1 MNKQYDVSAEE
12 TKNSRIPHEI
22 LITNLVFN
30 HILIFVAI
38 LSASS
43 LWKFVVIVPIGSALC
58 LAYIFWA
65 AKRAQTTSRWF
76 VCGHWQIVAKR
87 SKMFLG
93 MISAVSTVFAVL
105 WLVSGGDFKPLH
117 WALGGA
123 TILPVMATV
132 LVLVVLESDALY
144 QAKQG
149 ILPERFETL
158 FPNNIPAVIA
168 IIDHNTP
175 PEEVSK

>member
-1 MNKQYDVSAEE
+1 MNKQYDVSAED
-12 TKNSRIPHEI
+12 TKKSRVPHEI

-43 LWKFVVIVPIGSALC
+43 LWKFVVIVPIASALC
-58 LAYIFWA
+58 LSYIFWA
-65 AKRAQTTSRWF
+65 AKRAQTQSSWF
-76 VCGHWQIVAKR
+76 VCGHWQVVAKR
-87 SKMFLG
+87 SRMFLI
-93 MISAVSTVFAVL
+93 MITAVSSVFAIL

-123 TILPVMATV
+123 TILPVMVTV

-149 ILPERFETL
+149 ILPERFEML
-158 FPNNIPAVIA
+158 FPNNIPKVIAVI
-168 IIDHNTP
+168 DH
-175 PEEVSK
+175 SKVQKEASS